1 MEKARI
7 MVVEDIRL
15 IAEDVKMSLTS
26 LGYAVTAVVPSG
38 EEAVQKAEQDRPD
51 LILMDIVLSGKMDGI
66 EAAQQILSKYNIPVI
81 FLTAYSDEKKLER
94 AKAAE
99 PFGYIVKPY
108 NDRELHAAI
117 EMALHKHRMG
127 LKGKAGS

>member
-1 MEKARI
+1 MEKGRI
-7 MVVEDIRL
+7 MIVEDIRL
-15 IAEDVKMSLTS
+15 IAEDIKVSLTN

-66 EAAQQILSKYNIPVI
+66 ETAQQILSRYNIPVI

-108 NDRELHAAI
+108 NDRELHASI
-117 EMALHKHRMG
+117 EMALHKHRQG
-127 LKGKAGS
+127 LKERGGS